1 MSMAK
6 IDLEQIKADRDAGT
20 RGPWRIVRYDAGD
33 DRVPCNT
40 PMIDGPEEYDAAVVH
55 WDGFKQSYWSS
66 AHGDERAIDANA
78 NRIARVPE
86 LEDALIEAVKLLEGL
101 EFADNTRNPAISI
114 FLERFE

>member
-1 MSMAK
+1 MK
-6 IDLEQIKADRDAGT
+6 VDLEQIKADREAGT
-20 RGPWRIVRYDAGD
+20 NGPWRIVRYDAGD

-78 NRIARVPE
+78 RRIARVPDM
-86 LEDALIEAVKLLEGL
+86 EDALIEAVELLRLVQDDVSDTSHG
-101 EFADNTRNPAISI
+101 DHVDT
-114 FLERFE
+114 FLERVQ